1 MLLHLPLLAA
11 AQILVAY
18 DARCPSWSDTR
29 SALKAAVARAR
40 EVGGKGGG
48 TELRLIDLA
57 SRPPAPEL
65 ALLESTLVAH
75 GSPAIAHLDDAQ
87 QLSRYRG
94 ALDDTAALAAWMLEL
109 REASSGMAWLRRYL
123 VEGIPLLQRGL
134 EQEIER
140 RGQLSFLGQVGR
152 FARECARLSKTA
164 AALPTLHNRSLAA
177 PHNSSQALWALQ
189 ENLAH
194 ARSDLHA
201 AAVGEGDPTGER
213 QRDALRAA
221 RLRLRAARTVL
232 TAATAASAA
241 AAEEAPPEE
250 PTALVDEDGSPI
262 DEGGANFDTAVL
274 ERIAK
279 VAAALGL
286 EHGAVDPIRRANEA
300 MGLSPHPS
308 TSQTDQL
315 AVQVALLWPGAR

>member
-140 RGQLSFLGQVGR
+140 RGQLSFLGQ
-152 FARECARLSKTA
+152 ARHCTLVPTHPCPPRLVSPRPCPP
-164 AALPTLHNRSLAA
+164 LPATHPCPPRLASASA
-177 PHNSSQALWALQ
+177 PHL
-189 ENLAH
+189 
-194 ARSDLHA
+194 RS
-201 AAVGEGDPTGER
+201 
-213 QRDALRAA
+213 
-221 RLRLRAARTVL
+221 
-232 TAATAASAA
+232 AASRAS
-241 AAEEAPPEE
+241 APASRTP
-250 PTALVDEDGSPI
+250 PP
-262 DEGGANFDTAVL
+262 
-274 ERIAK
+274 RC
-279 VAAALGL
+279 
-286 EHGAVDPIRRANEA
+286 P
-300 MGLSPHPS
+300 PS
-308 TSQTDQL
+308 TT
-315 AVQVALLWPGAR
+315 AR